1 MATKGQVRPD
11 LVGDHRYV
19 QSSGH
24 VHEVLQLFLLPHTSR
39 GIVGGAEYHRTDVI
53 ALDLS
58 LHVEEVHALHAV
70 AVRLQGAGDDVIA
83 AVFNGTGE
91 ADVGGGV
98 DQHIVASGAY
108 GGQGT
113 HEPAQY
119 AVFVADVLLLQPGD
133 AVAALLPADD
143 GVKVLIAGH
152 KVAEQRVLQPL
163 PDGLRHGGGR
173 GEVHIR
179 HPHGDGVEAL
189 VGLEYRNFL
198 HGVHRHG
205 ILPPAVIDGG
215 KVEFHMPLRLIAFL
229 RRRPCGS
236 GSGLRQT
243 ESSRSPPR
251 CRGCPSSPSPAC
263 PPAPSPRCRC
273 GRPAG

>member
-1 MATKGQVRPD
+1 MATEGQVRPD
-11 LVGDHRYV
+11 LVGDHRHV
-19 QSSGH
+19 QPPGH
-24 VHEVLQLFLLPHTSR
+24 VHEVLQLLLLPHTAR
-39 GIVGGAEYHRTDVI
+39 GVVGGAEHHCTDVV
-53 ALDLS
+53 ALDLG

-83 AVFNGTGE
+83 AVFDGAGE

-98 DQHIVASGAY
+98 DQHVVASGAH

-113 HEPAQY
+113 HKPAQY
-119 AVFVADVLLLQPGD
+119 AVFVADVFLLQPSD
-133 AVAALLPADD
+133 TIAALLPADD

-152 KVAEQRVLQPL
+152 KVAEQRMFQPL

-173 GEVHIR
+173 GEVHICY
-179 HPHGDGVEAL
+179 PHGDGVEAL
-189 VGLEYRNFL
+189 VGLEHRDLL

-205 ILPPAVIDGG
+205 ILAPAVIDGG
-215 KVEFHMPLRLIAFL
+215 KVEFHTPLRLTASP
-229 RRRPCGS
+229 RKRPCGS
-236 GSGLRQT
+236 GSGLRRP
-243 ESSRSPPR
+243 ESSRSPPQ

-263 PPAPSPRCRC
+263 PPAPSPRCRY